1 MARHRQTLEQWIH
14 EALTDEDK
22 VKPCTALSLV
32 HRQGVREQEIH
43 TTQIGQRQWSAQEL
57 AKMFIGKAEN
67 YAAELPG
74 FQQFNLLAFYGG
86 NPQWEAIKPFQI
98 AGQEELPGMGTEPPT
113 KEGLVQQCMRHTEAM
128 TQAFIKQTQ
137 LMTSQMSTMFEQVTR
152 ENIALRRENQE
163 ATVIVRDA
171 MLKLTGQRDEAAMK
185 RLEFQRASEERQ
197 KWLSFGPA
205 FINTILGREVFPQQ
219 TADSALIDAI
229 AENLTEADIQKLAA
243 TGVIK
248 PEVWGPLAQRMAK
261 TLERKRLAREQ
272 AQAALATVDPE
283 VDASG
288 GSLLTEGLE
297 AAE

>member
-22 VKPCTALSLV
+22 GKPCSALSLV
-32 HRQGVREQEIH
+32 HRSGPREQEIH
-43 TTQIGQRQWSAQEL
+43 TTHLGTRQWSAQDL
-57 AKMFIGKAEN
+57 AKMFLGKAEN

-74 FQQFNLLAFYGG
+74 AQQFNLLAFYGG
-86 NPQWEAIKPFQI
+86 NPQWEAIKPFMI
-98 AGQEELPGMGTEPPT
+98 AGMEELPGMATEPAT
-113 KEGLVQQCMRHTEAM
+113 KEGMVAQAMRHNEAM
-128 TQAFIKQTQ
+128 MQFMMKQTQ
-137 LMTSQMSTMFEQVTR
+137 VLTSAMNGMFDQVVR
-152 ENIALRRENQE
+152 ENMSLRKENQD
-163 ATVIVRDA
+163 ATIIVRDA

-185 RLEFQRASEERQ
+185 RLEFQRASEERA

-205 FINTILGREVFPQQ
+205 FINTILGREVFPQG

-229 AENLTEADIQKLAA
+229 AENLSEDDIRKLAA

-248 PEVWGPLAQRMAK
+248 PEVWGPLAARMSK

-272 AQAALATVDPE
+272 AAEALKDVDPE
-283 VDASG
+283 VDAMG
-288 GSLLTEGLE
+288 GSLLTEGQE